1 MVGVDK
7 AGAVIAD
14 LEVRRNRRGGNLEQL
29 RRRSGRVAEL
39 VRLVAARQGIA
50 PADLLNKSRCRA
62 EIAAARQ
69 LAMYLTH
76 VVLGCSL
83 TEVGTLFG
91 RDRTT
96 VAYACAGIED
106 RRDDPVFDELVGR
119 LETAIVA
126 LIETG
131 SHDAGGLRHARA

>member
-7 AGAVIAD
+7 GGPAIAD
-14 LEVRRNRRGGNLEQL
+14 LGVGRNRRGGSLEQL

-39 VRLVAARQGIA
+39 VLLVAVRQGIA

-76 VVLGCSL
+76 VVLGRSL

-96 VAYACAGIED
+96 VAHACACIED
-106 RRDDPVFDELVGR
+106 RRDDPLFDEQVGR

-126 LIETG
+126 LAETG